1 MLDKIAKLISEKGI
15 DALRPEDLKALK
27 DIAARNSDIHAFLS
41 NIRFED
47 IEAKREQFR
56 AIDLKRCSNEEL
68 FKAIMDIVSFDYAG
82 ASLGVIMPSFGTY
95 PADTRLYRIRKLKE
109 EDHFIPLKALSKEQD
124 AWNPPS
130 ECVTK
135 LERLNDIGES
145 LLYTSLDPNTPVEEM
160 GIKDG
165 ERFLLIV
172 YKAKRD
178 VKVAYIGY
186 WKECP
191 ELSREENLK
200 MRMIHN
206 ILNDIFT
213 KEVGQGTEYLYRAS
227 ARIAKDYFDCP
238 PVMQDAWCYP
248 SIASKQGY
256 NICFRPENARDILEL
271 LGVQICTVDRSDNST
286 YTYHCQAVAVW
297 NTLKSG
303 FDYYPVDSPE
313 CQKLFPEIQ
322 TTSLLGDF
330 NKQ

>member
-1 MLDKIAKLISEKGI
+1 MLDKIAKILSEKGI
-15 DALRPEDLKALK
+15 DALSPEELEALK
-27 DIAARNSDIHAFLS
+27 DITRGSGDIHAFLS

-56 AIDLKRCSNEEL
+56 AINLKRCSNEEL
-68 FKAIMDIVSFDYAG
+68 FKSIMDIVSFNYAG
-82 ASLGVIMPSFGTY
+82 SSLGVIMPSFGTY
-95 PADTRLYRIRKLKE
+95 PTDTKLYRIRKLKE

-186 WKECP
+186 WKDQP

-227 ARIAKDYFDCP
+227 ARIAKDYFDYP
-238 PVMQDAWCYP
+238 PEMQDAWCYL

-297 NTLKSG
+297 NALKST
-303 FDYYPVDSPE
+303 FDYYPVDSLE
-313 CQKLFPEIQ
+313 CQKLFP
-322 TTSLLGDF
+322 DMKVCK
-330 NKQ
+330 NH

>member
-1 MLDKIAKLISEKGI
+1 MFDNIAKIISEKGI
-15 DALRPEDLKALK
+15 DALSPEDIKSLK
-27 DIAARNSDIHAFLS
+27 DIAGGSSDIHAFLS
-41 NIRFED
+41 NIKFED

-68 FKAIMDIVSFDYAG
+68 FKSIMDIVSFDYAG
-82 ASLGVIMPSFGTY
+82 ASLGVTKPSFGAY
-95 PADTRLYRIRKLKE
+95 PADTKLYRIRNLKE

-130 ECVTK
+130 KCVTK
-135 LERLNDIGES
+135 LGRLNDIGES
-145 LLYTSLDPNTPVEEM
+145 LLYTSLDPNTSVEEM
-160 GIKDG
+160 SIKDG

-186 WKECP
+186 WEDQP

-238 PVMQDAWCYP
+238 PEMQDAWCYL
-248 SIASKQGY
+248 SIASKQGF
-256 NICFRPENARDILEL
+256 NICFRPEIARGILEL
-271 LGVQICTVDRSDNST
+271 LGVQICKVNRSDGFT
-286 YTYHCQAVAVW
+286 YTYQCQAIAVW
-297 NTLKSG
+297 NALKSA

-322 TTSLLGDF
+322 V
-330 NKQ
+330 